1 MRVLVAG
8 YNTRHIVCSAKR
20 AGYTVYAL
28 DHFGDIDLRM
38 CADGVVT
45 FDTIGSSRE
54 LMQHAQEFEFDA
66 LVLGPGF
73 ENFRA
78 PCDTLNN
85 SPDIM
90 DNVTDKAWLAEK
102 LRKLGMPHPDTFII
116 DGNRVPEFP
125 VMVKPRRGSGGIKN
139 RLITCEAAFSEFAS
153 MHGNEEYIAQEF
165 VHGIPGSVSL
175 ICTGDEAAAIA
186 VNEQLVG
193 VPWLTHL
200 PFAYCGNVTPL
211 STSFGDEMKRLA
223 EELACALGLVGS
235 NGVDFIITD
244 DGPVVIEVNPRFQGS
259 IDTVERSTGM
269 NVFDMHVKAFA
280 GELSVPARHTRF
292 SAKALVF
299 PQGMLS
305 VDAGMSMGLRS
316 MLERG
321 LAADIPCEG
330 QRIVPGD
337 PVVTLLGDGQSRDEA
352 MGKVKNCSSQVSRL
366 CKF

>member
-1 MRVLVAG
+1 MKLLVAG

-45 FDTIGSSRE
+45 FDSIASSRE
-54 LMQHAQEFEFDA
+54 LMQHVQEFGFDA

-73 ENFRA
+73 ENFRS
-78 PCDTLNN
+78 PCVTLNN
-85 SPDIM
+85 SPEIM
-90 DNVTDKAWLAEK
+90 DSVTDKAWLAEK
-102 LRKLGMPHPDTFII
+102 LRKLGMRHPDTHIVCE
-116 DGNRVPEFP
+116 DYVPEFP

-139 RLITCEAAFSEFAS
+139 RLITCEAALSEFVS
-153 MHGNEEYIAQEF
+153 THCDDEYIAQEF
-165 VHGIPGSVSL
+165 VHGIPGSVAL
-175 ICTGDEAAAIA
+175 ICTGDEAQAIA

-211 STSFGDEMKRLA
+211 ATPFGDEMMRLA
-223 EELACALGLVGS
+223 EELACELGLVGS
-235 NGVDFIITD
+235 NGVDFMITD

-280 GELSVPARHTRF
+280 GALPVQARHARF

-299 PQGMLS
+299 PHGMLS
-305 VDAGMSMGLRS
+305 VDAGMSEGLLS
-316 MLERG
+316 MLDKG
-321 LAADIPCEG
+321 LAADIPSEG

-337 PVVTLLGDGQSRDEA
+337 PVVTLLAEGQSRDEA
-352 MGKVKNCSSQVSRL
+352 MGKVKRCSSHVLRL